1 MVLKITGLGGSDCLY
16 IRAADY
22 LHHCYT
28 CKTDKQACWK
38 AAIVCQLPLGVWM
51 LRISR
56 YNLECHFQLA
66 KRKPPGMKMSIL
78 VAPTFLPDQTENQF

>member
-38 AAIVCQLPLGVWM
+38 AAIVRQLPLGVWM
-51 LRISR
+51 LQISC

-66 KRKPPGMKMSIL
+66 KKKAALTGKGKL
-78 VAPTFLPDQTENQF
+78 FLLQNFMPDQI

>member
-1 MVLKITGLGGSDCLY
+1 MGLKITGLGGSDCLY

-38 AAIVCQLPLGVWM
+38 AAMVRQLPLGVWV
-51 LRISR
+51 LRFPATIWDAIQQAIRASR
-56 YNLECHFQLA
+56 QEN
-66 KRKPPGMKMSIL
+66 KRF
-78 VAPTFLPDQTENQF
+78 VH